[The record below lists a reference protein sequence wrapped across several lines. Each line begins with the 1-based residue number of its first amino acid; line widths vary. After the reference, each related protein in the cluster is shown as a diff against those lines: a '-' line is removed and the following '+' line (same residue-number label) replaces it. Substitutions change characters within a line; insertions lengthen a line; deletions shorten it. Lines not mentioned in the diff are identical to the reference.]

1 MKRCLVS
8 GLTQPG
14 FRLRPDFSRRSA
26 THFNMPTA
34 NPTKNARAIPPMQV
48 VSRKRTAAQANLTRS
63 EERAPKRRQTN
74 NPRPLA
80 RPLHIKRFTPP
91 PPRIKERP
99 TLFSWVFSRAK
110 DFWSCASP
118 LRQSALRQ
126 SLLADIIRARPLQT
140 DLYMPVLPHTDREV
154 SPSASDSPIP
164 GAFPHHIEILSSS
177 SEGAKSPLASNG
189 APPTS
194 PSSSPRSNAPS
205 PLSQHGLS
213 QPQSAP
219 ASNSSA
225 RLQTPNTLLSRP
237 YSYYRTGGI
246 EAHPHNSSPGKSG
259 KIRRAVPMTPAGPQ
273 TRPPRRHI
281 HYAQVNAPRFGLD
294 RELIIH

>member
-1 MKRCLVS
+1 
-8 GLTQPG
+8 
-14 FRLRPDFSRRSA
+14 
-26 THFNMPTA
+26 MPTTF
-34 NPTKNARAIPPMQV
+34 PTKNARVIPPMRV
-48 VSRKRTAAQANLTRS
+48 VSRKRTASQANLTMS
-63 EERAPKRRQTN
+63 EERAPKRHQPN

-80 RPLHIKRFTPP
+80 RPHHIKRFTPP
-91 PPRIKERP
+91 PPKIKERP
-99 TLFSWVFSRAK
+99 TIFSWVFSRAK
-110 DFWSCASP
+110 DFWSCTSP
-118 LRQSALRQ
+118 LNSPFSQA
-126 SLLADIIRARPLQT
+126 LLANIVRARPLQT

-164 GAFPHHIEILSSS
+164 GAFPHHAYIEILSSS
-177 SEGAKSPLASNG
+177 SEGANSPSTSNG

-194 PSSSPRSNAPS
+194 PSNSPRSNAPS

-219 ASNSSA
+219 DSNSNA
-225 RLQTPNTLLSRP
+225 RLQSSGALLSRP

-259 KIRRAVPMTPAGPQ
+259 KVRRAVPMTPAGPQ

-281 HYAQVNAPRFGLD
+281 HYAQVNGPPFGLD
-294 RELIIH
+294 H